1 MLLTAARRTARRDTR
16 RGARG
21 FTLIETSIALLV
33 IMIALLG
40 LSSVFVYGISYNS
53 GAHVRAVA
61 MAVAQ
66 QRMESLRQGSFD
78 EVVSS
83 SEPDVA
89 SAGYHFTVA
98 TDVATSGNL
107 LTVTVTVTPK
117 AGSAWMRRPVVLV
130 TQRAGTG
137 TGDYYQ

>member
-1 MLLTAARRTARRDTR
+1 MLSKAGRQATR
-16 RGARG
+16 RGDRG

-40 LSSVFVYGISYNS
+40 LSSVFVYGVNYNS

-66 QRMESLRQGSFD
+66 QRMEALRQGGFD

-83 SEPDVA
+83 AEPDVS
-89 SAGYHFTVA
+89 SAGYHFAVA
-98 TDVATSGNL
+98 TDVTTSGNL
-107 LTVTVTVTPK
+107 RTVTVTVTPQ
-117 AGSAWMRRPVVLV
+117 AGSAWMRRPVILV

-137 TGDYYQ
+137 TGAYYQ